1 MRPDLTFICPRCRV
15 RLPEPVDQASCPFCM
30 SMFED
35 GIKGADLDEQLKPRD
50 LLEILAERIA

>member
-1 MRPDLTFICPRCRV
+1 
-15 RLPEPVDQASCPFCM
+15 M

-50 LLEILAERIA
+50 LLEILADRIEG